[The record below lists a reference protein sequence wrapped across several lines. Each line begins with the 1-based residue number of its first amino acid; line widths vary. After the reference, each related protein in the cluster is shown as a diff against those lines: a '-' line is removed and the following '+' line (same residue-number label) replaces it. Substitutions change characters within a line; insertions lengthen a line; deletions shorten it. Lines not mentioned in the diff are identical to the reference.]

1 MDDVIR
7 LLPES
12 VYGRIAA
19 GEVVQRPSSV
29 VKEMME
35 NSIDAHA
42 RNIRVLLLDAG
53 RTSIQVIDDG
63 CGMSASD
70 ALTAFKRHATSK
82 ITSPE
87 DLYALSTFGFRGEA
101 LASIAAVSEVQLR
114 TRRAEDETGIQ
125 IEVRGEEV
133 ISREPVMCPVGCNFT
148 VKNLFYNLPARRKF
162 LKGNQTELSNIIKE
176 VERVALA
183 HPELSI
189 SVTHQDT
196 ELLDLPASNLK
207 QRIIGLFGKG
217 MNKQLIPVSTET
229 SAVIVSGLVGTL
241 DGVRKRGAEQFF
253 FVNGRYMRHP
263 YFHKA
268 VMEPY
273 ESLVPAGEQP
283 SYFIFL
289 EVPADTI
296 DVNIHPTKT
305 EIKFSEEQLVWKI
318 INAAVREAVGRFE
331 GTPTIDFDTEGMPDI
346 PIAVNDVTQV
356 QQPKVSYNPSYNPF
370 RSSGTGAHSGSG
382 SSNGNW
388 TKLYGDILSD
398 KVRDEELDYPS
409 VSEKKDSDVS
419 AISLMSAVESEERP
433 CFQMAGG
440 YIVTPSG
447 NGLMVVSQRRAHIA
461 VLYNDYI
468 RQLNHDR
475 VASQGLLFPEMIQL
489 SPSDYAL
496 LPEYESDLNSLGF
509 DISDMGHNAV
519 AIQGTPAGM
528 ENVDFGKL
536 LVELLHSADDG
547 TVLPAMKRTERM
559 ALSMARSAS
568 ITDGHKMSL
577 TEMRELLTRL
587 EECGMPRRTPD
598 GKPILTVFE
607 PPFV

>member
-19 GEVVQRPSSV
+19 GEVVQRPASV
-29 VKEMME
+29 VKEMLE

-53 RTSIQVIDDG
+53 RTSIQIIDDG

-82 ITSPE
+82 ITTPE
-87 DLYALSTFGFRGEA
+87 DLYSLSTFGFRGEA

-133 ISREPVMCPVGCNFT
+133 ISREPVVCPVGCNFT

-318 INAAVREAVGRFE
+318 LNAAVREAVGRFE
-331 GTPTIDFDTEGMPDI
+331 GAPTIDFDTEGMPDI
-346 PIAVNDVTQV
+346 PIAVDDVTQV
-356 QQPKVSYNPSYNPF
+356 HQPKVSYNPSFNPF
-370 RSSGTGAHSGSG
+370 HGSG
-382 SSNGNW
+382 SNSRSGAGNGNW

-398 KVRDEELDYPS
+398 KVRDEELVYQ
-409 VSEKKDSDVS
+409 S
-419 AISLMSAVESEERP
+419 ASARPQTELVAEVPAEERP
-433 CFQMAGG
+433 CFQLDGG
-440 YIVTPSG
+440 YIVTG
-447 NGLMVVSQRRAHIA
+447 TDGGLMVVSQRRAHIA

-468 RQLNHDR
+468 RQLTHDR

-496 LPEYESDLNSLGF
+496 LPEYEADISSLGF

-536 LVELLHSADDG
+536 VVEMLHSADDG
-547 TVLPAMKRTERM
+547 SVPAAMKRTERM
-559 ALSMARSAS
+559 ALSMARSAAV
-568 ITDGHKMSL
+568 TDGHRMSVV
-577 TEMRELLTRL
+577 EMRELIVRL

-598 GKPILTVFE
+598 GKQILTVFE

>member
-35 NSIDAHA
+35 NSIDAYA

-125 IEVRGEEV
+125 IEVRGEEI

-356 QQPKVSYNPSYNPF
+356 QQPKVNFNPSYNPF
-370 RSSGTGAHSGSG
+370 HSTGSSIHSSSGAG
-382 SSNGNW
+382 NGNW
-388 TKLYGDILSD
+388 SKLYDDILSE
-398 KVRDEELDYPS
+398 KVRDGELRYQS
-409 VSEKKDSDVS
+409 NSDTPQTEIK
-419 AISLMSAVESEERP
+419 ADAPAEERP
-433 CFQMAGG
+433 CFQMNGG
-440 YIVTPSG
+440 YIVTSSDG
-447 NGLMVVSQRRAHIA
+447 GLMVVSQRRAHIA
-461 VLYNDYI
+461 VLYNDYV

-528 ENVDFGKL
+528 ENVDFSKL
-536 LVELLHSADDG
+536 LIELFHAADDG
-547 TVLPAMKRTERM
+547 TALPAMKRIERM
-559 ALSMARSAS
+559 ALSMARNAA
-568 ITDGHKMSL
+568 ITDVHRMSQQ
-577 TEMRELLTRL
+577 EMRELLTRL
-587 EECGMPRRTPD
+587 EQCGLPRRTPD
-598 GKPILTVFE
+598 GKSILTVFE